1 MSERIWTTAQT
12 EAFSAENGDLLVC
25 AAAGSGK
32 TAVLT
37 ERIIRSICDEENP
50 TDITSKLI
58 VTFTKAAASEL
69 KAKIAAAISEKMA
82 STSGGSR
89 LRRQLLSLDR
99 AQISTIDSFCL
110 SVVTAHFAELG
121 LPAAVR
127 IGGDADIELMKSDVM
142 EQTIDAA
149 YASGDRDLIELFDNF
164 TSLRDDKIGEKFIKI
179 YQMLSSYPEGVDYL
193 KNSADRYARIA
204 ESGLS
209 DSVYGTLLADR
220 VDRMLG
226 HYLRIYSELVPII
239 QADGTSAKCVAF
251 YTDELEKLE
260 RVAFAVDFDT
270 KRRLVAEFKFESA
283 PPNRS
288 KTEAYVK
295 IAEIR
300 DGLKK
305 DHEKLVR
312 AISFEDSGEKV
323 AAALSEKLCR
333 SLWRFLSDFE
343 RRYADE
349 KRRFSVIDFAD
360 AERMTHALFIKNGKP
375 TALARS
381 VAERYDQIYID
392 EYQDI
397 NRLQDEIFS
406 AISRN
411 NRFMVGDIKQSIYGF
426 RGAVPDIFADYRR
439 NFPDYDKTSC
449 ADCGKIF
456 LSHNFRSDKH
466 ILDFAN
472 AVCNRLFACGKGIPY
487 APSEDALRFPET
499 KTQGD
504 EDEKKVEVTLIRPT
518 EDISSD
524 ICEAS
529 YVADKIAEMIK
540 NGRSPSD
547 IAILLRNPGTGEE
560 SFRDELKKR
569 GIPFESVESEDL
581 LKFPEITLVTAILG
595 AIDNPRRDFPLA
607 GAMKSPMFGI
617 TLDDLIML
625 RRNDKTGCLYQSL
638 QNAVASGTF
647 EKGKVFLD
655 FLNDCRSYAIDNPT
669 DKIVRYVYE
678 KTALPELVSGKNG
691 GREAASR
698 LRTFYELARSFE
710 GSSFRG
716 LHNFMRYLD
725 DIESGEKA
733 VVKSSPPAGG
743 SFVHLM
749 SIHKSKGLEFPV
761 VFLCR
766 TNGRVNMTDA
776 QGDIL
781 NDKDL
786 GFAPTLKVASK
797 MAKFDPMPKRA
808 VAMKIEDN
816 TIEEELRVL
825 YVALTRPKNEL
836 YVTACLP
843 KPEEYVEKCFDDGK
857 YFDFHTLSS
866 QKCYMKWILSA
877 VGKDSEFCDI
887 VIADHSCALLDDQAV
902 EFDIEDSSNE
912 PITVD
917 IEAIR
922 KRLKYRYPYSAQSS
936 LPTKASVSKL
946 YPEYLDEDEQR
957 EVRYRFDAV
966 PDFLRPDKKPSGSDI
981 GTATH
986 LFMQFCDFEAV
997 TKNGAVAELARL
1009 VDRGFI
1015 DRSSAELARLDC
1027 IETFF
1032 ASELCRQIRS
1042 SSRVY
1047 REYRF
1052 IVDMPAADFT
1062 SDAVL
1067 AEKFDG
1073 STVLVQG
1080 VIDCFFVMPDG
1091 SIKLVD
1097 YKTDRLD
1104 TSAGI
1109 DTAVKVLVDEYKNQL
1124 TYYARAIKKLCG
1136 KDVGSASIYA
1146 FDIGREIPVYI
1157 N

>member
-12 EAFSAENGDLLVC
+12 AAFSAEKGDLLVC

-69 KAKIAAAISEKMA
+69 KAKISAAITEKMA
-82 STSGGSR
+82 NTPGGSR
-89 LRRQLLSLDR
+89 LRRQLLALDR

-110 SVVTAHFAELG
+110 SVVSTHFAELG

-127 IGGDADIELMKSDVM
+127 IGGDADIALMKSDVM

-149 YASGDRDLIELFDNF
+149 YAAGDRDIIELFDNF
-164 TSLRDDKIGEKFIKI
+164 ASLRDDKIGERFLKI
-179 YQMLSSYPEGVDYL
+179 YETLSSYPEGVDHL
-193 KNSADRYARIA
+193 KNSADRYAGIA
-204 ESGLS
+204 EFGLC
-209 DSVYGTLLADR
+209 DTVYGGLLADR
-220 VDRMLG
+220 VDRMLS
-226 HYLRIYSELVPII
+226 HYLRIYRELVPLI
-239 QADGTSAKCVAF
+239 QADGTSAKCVAL

-260 RVAFAVDFDT
+260 MIANVSDFDT
-270 KRRLVAEFKFESA
+270 KRGLIADFKFESA
-283 PPNRS
+283 PPNRN

-295 IAEIR
+295 IAETR
-300 DGLKK
+300 DALKK
-305 DHEKLVR
+305 DHEKLAR
-312 AISFEDSGEKV
+312 SISFDDSNEKV

-333 SLWRFLSDFE
+333 ALWRFLSDFE
-343 RRYADE
+343 RRYSDE

-360 AERMTHALFIKNGKP
+360 AERMTHSLFVKDGKP

-426 RGAVPDIFADYRR
+426 RGAVPDIFADYRKI
-439 NFPDYDKTSC
+439 FPDYDQTSSENN
-449 ADCGKIF
+449 GKIF

-466 ILDFAN
+466 ILDFTN
-472 AVCNRLFACGKGIPY
+472 AVCNRLFVCGKGIPY
-487 APSEDALRFPET
+487 VPSEDALRFPET
-499 KTQGD
+499 KAQGD
-504 EDEKKVEVTLIRPT
+504 EDDKKVGIILIRPT
-518 EDISSD
+518 EDVSSD
-524 ICEAS
+524 VCEAS
-529 YVADKIAEMIK
+529 YVADRIAEMIE

-547 IAILLRNPGTGEE
+547 IAILLRSPGTGEE
-560 SFRDELKKR
+560 AFRDELKKR
-569 GIPFESVESEDL
+569 GIPYESVESEDL

-617 TLDDLIML
+617 TLDDLVRF
-625 RRNDKTGCLYQSL
+625 RRDDKSGCLYESL
-638 QNAVASGTF
+638 QRAVADGSF
-647 EKGKVFLD
+647 EKGRVFLD
-655 FLNDCRSYAIDNPT
+655 FLNDCRSYAVDNPT

-678 KTALPELVSGKNG
+678 KTSLPEIVSSKKG
-691 GREAASR
+691 GREAAAR

-725 DIESGEKA
+725 DIEKGEKA
-733 VVKSSPPAGG
+733 VVKSAPAAGG

-749 SIHKSKGLEFPV
+749 SVHKSKGLEFPV

-766 TNGRVNMTDA
+766 TNGRVNMTDS

-781 NDKDL
+781 NDRVL
-786 GFAPTLKVASK
+786 GFAPTLKVAGK

-816 TIEEELRVL
+816 TIEEELRIL

-836 YVTACLP
+836 YVTACLS
-843 KPEEYVEKCFDDGK
+843 KPEEYMEKCFDEGK
-857 YFDFHTLSS
+857 YLDFHTLSS

-877 VGKDSEFCDI
+877 VGRDSGVCDI
-887 VIADHSCALLDDQAV
+887 VVTDHDSTPFNDQV
-902 EFDIEDSSNE
+902 DESDVKDVSNE

-917 IEAIR
+917 IDTIR
-922 KRLKYRYPYSAQSS
+922 KRLDYRYPYSAQSK

-946 YPEYLDEDEQR
+946 YPEYLDEDEKS
-957 EVRYRFDAV
+957 EIRYKFNAV

-986 LFMQFCDFEAV
+986 LFMQFCDFDAV
-997 TKNGAVAELARL
+997 VKYGAAAELARL

-1015 DRSSAELARLDC
+1015 DRSSAELVKLDNVRR
-1027 IETFF
+1027 FF
-1032 ASELCRQIRS
+1032 ESELCQQIRS
-1042 SSRVY
+1042 SSHVY

-1062 SDAVL
+1062 SDAAL
-1067 AEKFDG
+1067 AEKLGD

-1080 VIDCFFVMPDG
+1080 VIDCFFIMPDG

-1097 YKTDRLD
+1097 YKTDRLN
-1104 TSAGI
+1104 TINGI
-1109 DTAVKVLVDEYKNQL
+1109 DTAIEDLVDEYKNQL
-1124 TYYARAIKKLCG
+1124 TYYAGAIKKLCG
-1136 KDVGSASIYA
+1136 KDVGSASIFA
-1146 FDIGREIPVYI
+1146 FDIGREISVNI